1 MLDVIMRLAANN
13 AGKQFQSLGAISN
26 NIANFNTT
34 GYKAQRFEQYLTS
47 DDRMENSLRVDASK
61 GLAMITKRELD
72 VSIDGFGY
80 IPVTQ
85 PDGVVA
91 YTRDGSFALNSEG
104 IIVTNRGDIVADGI
118 KVPINYEN
126 IQIQKDGEVRVKVT
140 GSQTFQPIGKI
151 TMARFANPET
161 LKSLG
166 YNKLTPTPES
176 GQPMVD
182 TESKI
187 SQGTLERS
195 NVSIHGQI
203 DQILRL
209 NASLISNIRII
220 KFADDLYRQSVNL
233 KQ

>member
-1 MLDVIMRLAANN
+1 MLDVIMRLAASN
-13 AGKQFQSLGAISN
+13 ASKQFQSLGSISN
-26 NIANFNTT
+26 NIANFNTS

-47 DDRMENSLRVDASK
+47 DDRMESSLRVDTSK

-72 VSIDGFGY
+72 VSVDGFGY

-104 IIVTNRGDIVADGI
+104 FIVNNRGDIVADGI
-118 KVPINYEN
+118 KVPINYQE
-126 IQIQKDGEVRVKVT
+126 IQIQKDGEVRVKVS
-140 GSQTFQPIGKI
+140 GSQDFKPVGKI
-151 TMARFANPET
+151 TLTRFANPEA

-166 YNKLTPTPES
+166 YNKLAPTEAS
-176 GQPMVD
+176 GQPMLD
-182 TESKI
+182 TDSKVN
-187 SQGTLERS
+187 QGTLERS
-195 NVSIHGQI
+195 NVSVHAQI

-220 KFADDLYRQSVNL
+220 KFADELYRQSVNL